1 MKKLKRYVSK
11 FEESKAK
18 KVRGFLSPEPGNLP
32 EKAID
37 ILAEVYASC
46 REDGNNKEKCAKIA
60 WGAVR
65 KAGF

>member
-1 MKKLKRYVSK
+1 MKRYEQKSK
-11 FEESKAK
+11 VK
-18 KVRGFLSPEPGNLP
+18 KVRGFLSPEPGDLP
-32 EKAID
+32 KKAIN

-46 REDGNNKEKCAKIA
+46 RENGEDKEKCAKIA